1 MPNRIVGKKNHLS
14 KAYHLINMWLV
25 SILSPNCALGHF
37 FAEYPIS
44 CSLSRMRIVKCRLCL
59 YNSFQLPED
68 DAKDNVKL
76 EFRDYLALF
85 IAALETVLAPFLIIM
100 LVLLLIL
107 LALLPMG
114 G

>member
-1 MPNRIVGKKNHLS
+1 
-14 KAYHLINMWLV
+14 
-25 SILSPNCALGHF
+25 
-37 FAEYPIS
+37 
-44 CSLSRMRIVKCRLCL
+44 
-59 YNSFQLPED
+59 LPED